1 MAIMLLKD
9 LAAVVCGIIFA
20 ILCFAVLL
28 HFNLFGTNQRTVQY
42 QKEQQKTVNI
52 ERTVYDY

>member
-1 MAIMLLKD
+1 MLLKD
-9 LAAVVCGIIFA
+9 LAAAVCGIIFA
-20 ILCFAVLL
+20 ILCFALLL

-52 ERTVYDY
+52 ERAVYDY